1 MVKGSKNGGHGL
13 LHDFPL
19 PVFHLP
25 VSQFAFSQILIFM
38 ENITIG
44 ITCGDINGIGLEIIL
59 KALALKKA
67 SRTFKTVIY
76 GSTKV
81 VAYHKN
87 IITQETI
94 LFNSVQTAEE
104 AQADRINI
112 INCWQDNVN
121 ITLGKPTDV
130 GGKCAFLALERA
142 VADLKSG
149 VIDALVTAPIHKK
162 AMQMADFPFVGHT
175 EYITDAFGD
184 KDSLM
189 LMVSDNLRI
198 GVATNHLPIR
208 EVPKAITTELV
219 LRKIEILAETLRIDF
234 NQGKPTIAVLGLN
247 PHAGDEGAIGTED
260 DKIVRPAVERAKEK
274 GILAFGPYPA
284 DGFFG
289 SGQFTKFDGVLAM
302 YHDQGLVPFKTL
314 SFGEGTNYT
323 AGLASVRTSPD
334 HGTAYDIAGKGE
346 ADEASFVRALYL
358 AADIVHNRSEYLE
371 MHANSL
377 VQQKRKALE
386 SETGEDEE
394 VEDIIPE
401 E

>member
-1 MVKGSKNGGHGL
+1 
-13 LHDFPL
+13 
-19 PVFHLP
+19 
-25 VSQFAFSQILIFM
+25 M

-59 KALALKKA
+59 KALALKNA
-67 SRTFKTVIY
+67 GRSFKTVIY

-87 IITQETI
+87 IITQENI
-94 LFNSVQTAEE
+94 QFHSVQSPAD
-104 AQADRINI
+104 AQPERVNI
-112 INCWQDNVN
+112 INCWPDNVN

-130 GGKCAFLALERA
+130 SGKCAFLALERA
-142 VADLKSG
+142 VKDLKAG
-149 VIDALVTAPIHKK
+149 EIDALVTAPIHKK
-162 AMQMADFPFVGHT
+162 AMQMANFPFVGHT
-175 EYITDAFGD
+175 EYITDAFGA
-184 KDSLM
+184 KGSLM
-189 LMVSDNLRI
+189 LMVSENLRI
-198 GVATNHLPIR
+198 GVATNHLPLR
-208 EVPKAITTELV
+208 EVAAAVTAEKV
-219 LRKIEILAETLRIDF
+219 LRKLQILAETLRIDF
-234 NQGKPTIAVLGLN
+234 NLGKPTIAVLGLN

-260 DKIVRPAVERAKEK
+260 DAVIRLAVEQAKEK

-289 SGQFTKFDGVLAM
+289 SGQFHKFDAVLAM
-302 YHDQGLVPFKTL
+302 YHDQGLIPFKTL

-346 ADEASFVRALYL
+346 ADETSFIRALYL
-358 AADIVHNRSEYLE
+358 AADIVRNRSEYLE

-377 VQQKRKALE
+377 ERRKRKALE

-394 VEDIIPE
+394 VVEVIPE

>member
-1 MVKGSKNGGHGL
+1 
-13 LHDFPL
+13 
-19 PVFHLP
+19 
-25 VSQFAFSQILIFM
+25 M

-59 KALALKKA
+59 KALAMKNAGKA
-67 SRTFKTVIY
+67 FQVIIY

-87 IITQETI
+87 IITQDNI
-94 LFNSVQTAEE
+94 QFYPIQSANE
-104 AQADRINI
+104 AQTERINV

-130 GGKCAFLALERA
+130 SGKCAYLALERA
-142 VADLKSG
+142 VKDLKAG
-149 VIDALVTAPIHKK
+149 EIDALVTAPINKK

-175 EYITDAFGD
+175 EYITSEFGA

-198 GVATNHLPIR
+198 GVVTNHLPIR
-208 EVPKAITTELV
+208 EVAAAITTERV
-219 LRKIEILAETLRIDF
+219 LRKILILSETLKIDF
-234 NQGKPTIAVLGLN
+234 NLERPTIAVLGLN

-260 DKIVRPAVERAKEK
+260 DALIRPAIEQAKEK
-274 GILAFGPYPA
+274 GVLAFGPFPA

-289 SGQFTKFDGVLAM
+289 SGQFHKFDGVLAM
-302 YHDQGLVPFKTL
+302 FHDQGLVPFKAL

-346 ADEASFVRALYL
+346 ADESSFIRALFL
-358 AADIVHNRSEYLE
+358 AADIIRNRNEYLE

-377 VQQKRKALE
+377 ERRKRKALE
-386 SETGEDEE
+386 SETGEDEVLEE
-394 VEDIIPE
+394 VIPE